1 MTTPTKEQARVL
13 DYEDAANGLDSLA
26 RDILGLAKR
35 LDAVAN
41 LLRPEWRDQFNAIE
55 DMEKIDS
62 PIAEALHK
70 LADDIYQQGE
80 RAKEDI

>member
-1 MTTPTKEQARVL
+1 MTAPTESRIL
-13 DYEDAANGLDSLA
+13 NYEDAANGLDSLA
-26 RDILGLAKR
+26 RDILGLARR

-41 LLRPEWRDQFNAIE
+41 LLRPEWREQFNAIE

-70 LADDIYQQGE
+70 LADDIYRQGE
-80 RAKEDI
+80 RAKDRDI